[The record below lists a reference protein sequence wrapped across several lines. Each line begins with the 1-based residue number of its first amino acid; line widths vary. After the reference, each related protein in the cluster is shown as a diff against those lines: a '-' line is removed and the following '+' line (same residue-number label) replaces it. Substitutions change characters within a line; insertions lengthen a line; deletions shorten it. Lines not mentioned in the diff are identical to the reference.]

1 VLSAA
6 QKQQLSDILRP
17 ASPPRE
23 LDHVYTYDQRERL
36 LDVVRKHGPWK
47 LILAQHFASAEELIA
62 TMTGSLPE
70 GMTPTLEMFLT
81 PTFRGYYAE
90 HSACLYP
97 EIDDCFFN
105 SQFLEYARSYW
116 NAKYA
121 KPQRMLF
128 NINGPCANLDPGHLD
143 TPSFRGIR
151 FENSPTWLCSVMG
164 KSGLFRDYL
173 IKMAQVI
180 TWFSNCPTSG
190 FTYWPDGPLRTP
202 RRVSPPIYNRGVLV
216 QNEMMVHR
224 GEANGSVDLQR
235 PTGLTLD
242 SVFSCDPGQPGRW
255 LVRAGEQVIARYR
268 TEDLRF
274 LVHWSA
280 EVFEDL
286 AELKKNMD
294 GTDDLTHERVF
305 DMLIHDVR
313 SRGIRIAAPSD
324 PLRDQEFIRTLN
336 AAYDI
341 GGPTQYPPEAPISTF
356 SPRAV

>member
-1 VLSAA
+1 MLSPT

-23 LDHVYTYDQRERL
+23 LADVYTDDQRKRL
-36 LDVVRKHGPWK
+36 LDIVHQHGPWR

-62 TMTGSLPE
+62 TMSGAMPE
-70 GMTPTLEMFLT
+70 GVAPTLETFLT

-97 EIDDCFFN
+97 ELDDCFFN
-105 SQFLEYARSYW
+105 STFLEYARSYW
-116 NAKYA
+116 KARYA

-143 TPSFRGIR
+143 TPSFRGVR

-180 TWFSNCPTSG
+180 TWFSTCPASG
-190 FTYWPDGPLRTP
+190 FTYWPDGPLRAP
-202 RRVSPPIYNRGVLV
+202 KRVKPPIYNRGVLV

-224 GEANGSVDLQR
+224 GEANGPVEQQH
-235 PTGLTLD
+235 PAGLALD
-242 SVFSCDPGQPGRW
+242 SVFCGDPADRDQW
-255 LVRAGEQVIARYR
+255 LVKSGERSIARYR
-268 TEDLRF
+268 TDELRF
-274 LVHWSA
+274 LVHWSS

-294 GTDDLTHERVF
+294 GSDDLTHERVF
-305 DMLIHDVR
+305 DTLIRDVR
-313 SRGIRIAAPSD
+313 ARGIRIATPSD
-324 PLRDQEFIRTLN
+324 PLHDQEFIRTLN

-341 GGPTQYPPEAPISTF
+341 GGPTAYPPEAPVSGF
-356 SPRAV
+356 APRAA

>member
-1 VLSAA
+1 MSAFE
-6 QKQQLSDILRP
+6 KQRLSDVLRP
-17 ASPPRE
+17 VSRPRE
-23 LDHVYTYDQRERL
+23 LDDVYTNDQRERL
-36 LDVVRKHGPWK
+36 LDVVRRHGPWK

-62 TMTGSLPE
+62 TMTGSMPE
-70 GMTPTLEMFLT
+70 GASLSLDMFLT

-97 EIDDCFFN
+97 ELHDCFFN
-105 SQFLEYARSYW
+105 PTFLELAKSYW

-180 TWFSNCPTSG
+180 TWFSRCPASG
-190 FTYWPDGPLRTP
+190 FTYWPDGPLRNP
-202 RRVSPPIYNRGVLV
+202 ARLHPPIFNRGVLV

-224 GEANGSVDLQR
+224 GEANGPPELRR
-235 PTGLTLD
+235 PRGLALD
-242 SVFSCDPGQPGRW
+242 STFGADPVDRDRW
-255 LVRAGEQVIARYR
+255 VVTTGDRVIARYG
-268 TEDLRF
+268 TDDLRF

-286 AELKKNMD
+286 GELKKNMD

-305 DMLIHDVR
+305 DTLIRDVR
-313 SRGIRIAAPSD
+313 SRGIAVATPSD
-324 PLRDQEFIRTLN
+324 PLHDREFIRTLN

-341 GGPTQYPPEAPISTF
+341 GRPATYPADAPVCSWT
-356 SPRAV
+356 PVAA